1 MLTLL
6 DKNNIEKTGIYKIL
20 NSNTGEFYIGSTSVS
35 FKKRFWNHKRL
46 LESNKNPCI
55 FLQNSYNKNKKFIFS
70 ILEIC
75 EKEKC
80 IEREQYY
87 IDSLN
92 PKYNICKI
100 AGSSAGRFV
109 SELHLKNQ
117 FEAQRKF
124 KDNDVIMMFKLYNEN
139 KKIKDIA
146 KIFNCKPNNISSII
160 NKSKKYIWVK
170 NKYNLKIE
178 NKKTKYKGKY
188 LIFTPFDEIHIV
200 ENLTRYAK
208 QNNLEPS
215 NLNRCANGLIKT
227 TKGYKVKKILSSLQG
242 LVSNIIII
250 L

>member
-1 MLTLL
+1 MLIRLS
-6 DKNNIEKTGIYKIL
+6 DIDMEKIGIYKITNPK
-20 NSNTGEFYIGSTSVS
+20 NSKFYIGSSSIS
-35 FKKRFWNHKRL
+35 FKKRFSNHKRL
-46 LESNKNPCI
+46 LFLDKNPCKYLQRVYNKNPDVDLI
-55 FLQNSYNKNKKFIFS
+55 FE
-70 ILEIC
+70 ILEVC
-75 EKEKC
+75 SKEDC
-80 IEREQYY
+80 IKREQYY
-87 IDSLN
+87 IDKLK

-100 AGSSAGRFV
+100 AGSSAGRIP

-124 KDNDVIMMFKLYNEN
+124 KDDEVIMMFKLYNEN

-146 KIFNCKPNNISSII
+146 KIFNCKSNNISSII

-170 NKYNLKIE
+170 NKYNLKIK

-188 LIFTPFDEIHIV
+188 LICTPFGEIHIV

-227 TKGYKVKKILSSLQG
+227 TKGYKVKKYQACKDW
-242 LVSNIIII
+242 
-250 L
+250 